1 LRATSLRRCCKRS
14 SVTRI
19 ARVAS
24 RLTTSRCILLHLV
37 ATSFRV
43 RFGSPLGLAVACGFL
58 LVPACLAVR
67 GQRLLPQLLGVGRFL
82 GGQRSGRRSASPRQQ
97 PEQRAPAF
105 HTKRI
110 DRGNRASIVATSLGG
125 VLMLASCV
133 AARTV
138 GGRFV
143 GPRGVRPDEHLCVAD
158 PYGTTARS
166 LPASIVWSFLA
177 KDKLCV
183 EAHQHERSRRQR
195 LALLAGA
202 VRSRCALCDA
212 SFSVL
217 ICSVLHHSAH
227 VAHAARHARSDLL
240 GRLGDDRFGH
250 ENVLRDRGGVL

>member
-1 LRATSLRRCCKRS
+1 
-14 SVTRI
+14 
-19 ARVAS
+19 
-24 RLTTSRCILLHLV
+24 LLHLV

-43 RFGSPLGLAVACGFL
+43 RFGPLLGLAVACRFS
-58 LVPACLAVR
+58 VR
-67 GQRLLPQLLGVGRFL
+67 ARLPGRPRAAASAATPRRRPLPWWSTV
-82 GGQRSGRRSASPRQQ
+82 RSAVCVSPATARTTCASVSY
-97 PEQRAPAF
+97 EE
-105 HTKRI
+105 
-110 DRGNRASIVATSLGG
+110 DRPLRLREHRCKSLGG

-133 AARTV
+133 AAHTV

-143 GPRGVRPDEHLCVAD
+143 GPHGVRPDEHLCVAD
-158 PYGTTARS
+158 AYGTTARS

-183 EAHQHERSRRQR
+183 GTATVAERAPQLGPLDTSGWR
-195 LALLAGA
+195 A

-212 SFSVL
+212 PFSVL